1 MKENI
6 LTNKPTKNL
15 ADGQPVPLTTTME
28 STGSATA
35 WITGNRIIVNCVAA
49 LNANTVTIST
59 PINFEVIDVHTIQG
73 LTTNATVIVKNAAGV
88 ISSTIT
94 AGADKAIVR
103 ATTIDDTY
111 SSFSNGD
118 DDLVLTIDGGAAFTG
133 IVVITIDK

>member
-15 ADGQPVPLTTTME
+15 ADGQPVQLTTTMG

-35 WITGNRIIVNCVAA
+35 WITGNRIIVNCAAA
-49 LNANTVTIST
+49 LHSNTVTIST

-73 LTTNATVIVKNAAGV
+73 AGTSSTVIVKNGSST

-103 ATTIDDTY
+103 ATTIDDAY

-118 DDLVLTIDGGAAFTG
+118 NDLVLTIGAEAFTG
-133 IVVITIDK
+133 IVIITIDR